1 MNLENNMNLENI
13 MKFGNYRKP
22 SWNLKILNLENIH
35 KFEEYHGIC
44 KYHWYFENI
53 IEIWKISWNWKISQI
68 WKILL
73 KFGKSLLNLENI
85 MKLAKKMMKIPGFSL
100 MILKKRYEYW
110 RKKWVKNELK
120 IPHFSKKIYILANIC
135 KNLRFF
141 FIKSWQI
148 FAEICKK
155 KKLIN

>member
-1 MNLENNMNLENI
+1 MNLENNMNLENIMKFGNYRKPSWNLKILNLENNMNLENI

-73 KFGKSLLNLENI
+73 KFGKSLWNLENI
-85 MKLAKKMMKIPGFSL
+85 TKLEFRKYHEIGKS
-100 MILKKRYEYW
+100 YEI
-110 RKKWVKNELK
+110 R
-120 IPHFSKKIYILANIC
+120 IYHKLS
-135 KNLRFF
+135 RFF
-141 FIKSWQI
+141 FTFSTFQHI
-148 FAEICKK
+148 
-155 KKLIN
+155 